1 MHWFKNQLD
10 RQADGN
16 FSTSLGGVGTVAVGA
31 PVEFNGSAETT
42 NPEEL
47 LIASLNS
54 CIAMTF
60 MYFARKLELTVDSYS
75 SRAEGEVVKD
85 DGGFRFS
92 QAKVTAAVETS
103 DPDAKQKL
111 AKITE
116 LAEKYCLVTRSMSFP
131 IQFVV
136 E

>member
-10 RQADGN
+10 RQEDGN
-16 FSTSLGGVGTVAVGA
+16 FSTTLGGVGTVAVGP
-31 PVEFNGSAETT
+31 PVEFNGSADTT

-47 LIASLNS
+47 LLASLNS
-54 CIAMTF
+54 CITMTF
-60 MYFARKLELTVDSYS
+60 MYFAKKLELAVDSYS

-85 DGGFRFS
+85 EGGFRFS
-92 QAKVTAAVETS
+92 QAKVTAAVKTS
-103 DPDAKQKL
+103 DPDAQQKL

-116 LAEKYCLVTRSMSFP
+116 LAEKYCLVSRSMSFP